1 MTAQTLA
8 DLTEN
13 VLYKKFLR
21 TYHLQENEMS
31 RSNQLYKEW
40 RKQQTPE
47 TKPTTSPEPKRREFL
62 ENLTRLA
69 PDWERRRRMVNLR
82 LKTLLRIYLS
92 KWFYLGLE
100 WQEIELTM
108 NLLER
113 FPELDSDLIRTPENL
128 NKIGFD
134 LITLRINLDQ
144 KQSVYNKGV
153 YLEDFGN
160 LIDYLLSEED
170 LNAVWK
176 LRSVQSLR
184 DFIFQPFSDHE
195 HEGRKGIR
203 KPRIRGYRDGKASPR
218 DPKLTALS
226 RKVDQLFW
234 TQVHEERWE
243 ALWNDLEQQT
253 INLIP
258 KRNHE

>member
-1 MTAQTLA
+1 
-8 DLTEN
+8 
-13 VLYKKFLR
+13 
-21 TYHLQENEMS
+21 
-31 RSNQLYKEW
+31 
-40 RKQQTPE
+40 
-47 TKPTTSPEPKRREFL
+47 
-62 ENLTRLA
+62 
-69 PDWERRRRMVNLR
+69 MVNLR

-195 HEGRKGIR
+195 HEGKKGIR